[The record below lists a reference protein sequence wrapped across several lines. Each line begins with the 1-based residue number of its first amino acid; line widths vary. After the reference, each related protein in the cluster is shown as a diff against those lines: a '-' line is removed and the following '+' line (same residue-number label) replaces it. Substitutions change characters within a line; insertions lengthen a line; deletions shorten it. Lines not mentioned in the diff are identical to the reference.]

1 VRTPPRA
8 IFLDVMDTL
17 VRDPFHEVMPSFLGM
32 TLAEMLRA
40 KHPTAWVDFELGR
53 IDEPTFLALF
63 LQGRPF
69 DAEGFRSHVRE
80 SYALLPGI
88 EELLGDLRRAAPAT
102 QLYALSNYP
111 PWYRW
116 IEERCGL
123 ARLLDGAFVSYETGV
138 RKPDPAAYLGTMRK
152 TRDPA
157 RRGDLR
163 RRPESE
169 LRSRLSRGD
178 GRDRVRKRPR
188 AEGRARTARARGA
201 VTNPGARRSS
211 CR

>member
-138 RKPDPAAYLGTMRK
+138 RKPDPAAYLGPCEKLGIRPDEAIFVDDRK
-152 TRDPA
+152 ANCEAASAVGMAAIVFESA
-157 RRGDLR
+157 R
-163 RRPESE
+163 E
-169 LRSRLSRGD
+169 LREELARHGL
-178 GRDRVRKRPR
+178 
-188 AEGRARTARARGA
+188 EG
-201 VTNPGARRSS
+201 P
-211 CR
+211 